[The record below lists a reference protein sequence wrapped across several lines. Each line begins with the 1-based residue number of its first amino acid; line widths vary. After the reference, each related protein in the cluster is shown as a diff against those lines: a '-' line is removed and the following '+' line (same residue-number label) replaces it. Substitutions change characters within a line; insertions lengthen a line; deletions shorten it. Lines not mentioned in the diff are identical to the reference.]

1 MKNLILQIVFLFLGF
16 ENVFGQKIDSLVIDK
31 SDRRL
36 YLYSKGN
43 VVKKYKVSLGSN
55 PVGPKTTEGDE
66 KTPEGKYVIFDKNP
80 KGEFHKN
87 LGINYPNKY
96 DLIEGRTGGDI
107 KIHGLSPKFA
117 KWGKLQT
124 LRDWTKG
131 CIAVTNKQI
140 DEIYNLVALN
150 TPISIYP

>member
-1 MKNLILQIVFLFLGF
+1 MKNLILQIIFLLFGIKYG
-16 ENVFGQKIDSLVIDK
+16 FGQKIDSLVIDK
-31 SDRRL
+31 SERKL
-36 YLYSKGN
+36 YLFSKGE
-43 VVKKYKVSLGSN
+43 VVQKYRVSLGGS
-55 PVGPKTTEGDE
+55 PKGPKTIEGDE
-66 KTPEGKYVIFDKNP
+66 KTPEGKYVILDKNP
-80 KGEFHKN
+80 TGEFHKN

-96 DLIEGRTGGDI
+96 DLIVGRTGGDI

-140 DEIYNLVALN
+140 DEIYDLVDLN

>member
-1 MKNLILQIVFLFLGF
+1 MKNSILQIILILAYV
-16 ENVFGQKIDSLVIDK
+16 NTYGQKIDSLVIDK
-31 SDRRL
+31 SDRKL
-36 YLYSKGN
+36 YLFSKGE
-43 VVKKYKVSLGSN
+43 VVQKYRVSLGGS
-55 PVGPKTTEGDE
+55 PKGPKTIEGDE

-87 LGINYPNKY
+87 LGINYPNEY
-96 DLIEGRTGGDI
+96 DIIVGRTGGDI

-124 LRDWTKG
+124 LKDWTKG

-140 DEIYNLVALN
+140 DEIYSLVPLN